1 MISYPKSMQ
10 STSSASSIDEIEN
23 NEHSR
28 GSSSNRSSSNR
39 SSSNWSSS
47 RMSSTM
53 VELDAPSIPLP
64 ALPTN
69 CGNGHRSSDD
79 YICAQLDQMR
89 RRRLN
94 SQCAQLRLPR
104 QQQQQQQEQ
113 PKPLQQPKQMDLGE
127 ILYRAGKLTAN
138 RMINQDFTPQR
149 LRHMESMH
157 QIADDTDSLSS
168 SFSSASL
175 DDDGRC
181 QQRID
186 ISSHRMREIFLEN
199 IAARLR
205 RTDGV
210 DGANSFES
218 QRAAHPREH
227 MRSFLIKAV
236 DKLKHMDDP
245 VMDRWQRFHV
255 PQQQH
260 QHQQQT
266 VSAAAPKSVPSHHS
280 S

>member
-1 MISYPKSMQ
+1 MQ

-23 NEHSR
+23 DEHSR

-69 CGNGHRSSDD
+69 CGNGYRNSDD

-104 QQQQQQQEQ
+104 QQQEQ
-113 PKPLQQPKQMDLGE
+113 PKPPQQPKQMDLGE

-149 LRHMESMH
+149 LRNMESMH

-175 DDDGRC
+175 DDDGHC

-210 DGANSFES
+210 DSANSFES

-227 MRSFLIKAV
+227 MRSFLLKAV

-255 PQQQH
+255 PQ
-260 QHQQQT
+260 HQQQT